1 MPTPK
6 RGPRFGGDAAHQKAI
21 ISNLAQELFWDE
33 KVTTT
38 VAKARMLR
46 PYAEKMI
53 TRARTGTLHARRLIL
68 KDIEDTEVVT
78 KLFDEVAPRYKERP
92 GGYTRIVRI
101 GPRRGSRLSVR
112 SLWRVPASSKN
123 ARPSTCTC
131 TSRIPITSAQS
142 ETVSASSISR
152 RRVRRSRGFAPS
164 A

>member
-21 ISNLAQELFWDE
+21 MSNLAQELFWDE

-38 VAKARMLR
+38 IAKAKMLR

-68 KDIEDTEVVT
+68 KDIGDTEVVT
-78 KLFDEVAPRYKERP
+78 RLFDEVAPRYKERP

-101 GPRRGSRLSVR
+101 GPRRGDGAEMAIVELV
-112 SLWRVPASSKN
+112 
-123 ARPSTCTC
+123 
-131 TSRIPITSAQS
+131 
-142 ETVSASSISR
+142 
-152 RRVRRSRGFAPS
+152 
-164 A
+164 

>member
-38 VAKARMLR
+38 IAKAKMLR

-53 TRARTGTLHARRLIL
+53 TRARTGTLHARRVIL
-68 KDIEDTEVVT
+68 KHIGDTEVVT

-101 GPRRGSRLSVR
+101 GPRRGDGAEMAIVELV
-112 SLWRVPASSKN
+112 
-123 ARPSTCTC
+123 
-131 TSRIPITSAQS
+131 
-142 ETVSASSISR
+142 
-152 RRVRRSRGFAPS
+152 
-164 A
+164 